1 MGKAKS
7 HSGNVIEE
15 AKPQDNVVLII
26 GRSIPGVYPLDSWVA
41 KALVRS
47 QNSRYT
53 LFLRHY
59 VGHESDPSGGFPV
72 EN

>member
-7 HSGNVIEE
+7 HSGNLIDE
-15 AKPQDNVVLII
+15 AKPQGNVVFINSA
-26 GRSIPGVYPLDSWVA
+26 SIAGVWFLDSWVA